1 MAESKR
7 TGMYLQRFSE
17 GQPDLILPPHHEG
30 WDKEES
36 TTVSGK
42 TVNSAILLLV
52 IGNAMAILSDVFIKM
67 LEPGA
72 PVFQFAFLRCLL
84 TLAFLIP
91 LARKLDRQNLF
102 GGLKIHAIRA
112 HIHLVGIVCMVIAL
126 TNLPL
131 ATANA
136 LFYAAPIL
144 VMVLS
149 AFFFREQLTPLS
161 VTAVFSGFAGIIVIL
176 RPVEFNWAVIAAL
189 GSAFALAINAVMV
202 RQLPREQTTVHKLF
216 LNYLLIVPAAAALA
230 FWEGAAWNP
239 QILISA
245 AGSALFILGY
255 NITVLLAYRQV
266 DANQVTSAE
275 YTGLIWAVAIGWI
288 WFGEV
293 PDLWFL
299 AGSLMIVVPL
309 VLIGLRHRRR
319 SPARGFNPATREST
333 SERLIAEPTGG
344 SGQ

>member
-1 MAESKR
+1 M
-7 TGMYLQRFSE
+7 
-17 GQPDLILPPHHEG
+17 
-30 WDKEES
+30 
-36 TTVSGK
+36 SGK

-52 IGNAMAILSDVFIKM
+52 IGNAMALISDVFIKL
-67 LEPGA
+67 LEPDA
-72 PVFQFAFLRCLL
+72 PIFQFAFLRCIL
-84 TLAFLIP
+84 TLAFLLP
-91 LARKLDRQNLF
+91 LAKQLDRQHLF
-102 GGLKIHAIRA
+102 SGFKIHALRA
-112 HIHLVGIVCMVIAL
+112 HIHLAGIVCMIIAL

-136 LFYAAPIL
+136 IFYAAPIL

-149 AFFFREQLTPLS
+149 VFLFREKLTPLS
-161 VTAVFSGFAGIIVIL
+161 VVAVFSGFTGIIVIL

-202 RQLPREQTTVHKLF
+202 RQLPEEQSTVHKLF
-216 LNYLLIVPAAAALA
+216 LNYVLIVPAAAALA
-230 FWEGAAWNP
+230 WWEGASWNGE
-239 QILISA
+239 ILFSA

-255 NITVLLAYRQV
+255 NITVLLAYKQV

-275 YTGLIWAVAIGWI
+275 YTGLIWAVGIGWI

-299 AGSLMIVVPL
+299 AGSTMIVVPL

-319 SPARGFNPATREST
+319 SPARGFNPASRQDGQ
-333 SERLIAEPTGG
+333 AAQVTGASDPAV
-344 SGQ
+344 SGYP